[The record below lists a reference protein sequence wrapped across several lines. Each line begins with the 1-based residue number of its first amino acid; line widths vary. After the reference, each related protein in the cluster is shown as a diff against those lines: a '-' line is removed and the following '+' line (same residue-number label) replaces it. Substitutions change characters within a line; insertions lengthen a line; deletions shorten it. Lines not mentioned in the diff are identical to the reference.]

1 MAVIIATLDHE
12 RRNNV
17 TRQAIRIAYPFHQ
30 HNPRSTV
37 ACCTRKPLP
46 RRSIWQR
53 IADEFARLVR

>member
-12 RRNNV
+12 RRNSMN
-17 TRQAIRIAYPFHQ
+17 RQAIRNPYPFHQ
-30 HNPRSTV
+30 HNPRSNT

-53 IADEFARLVR
+53 IADQFARLVR